1 MLIPTNLL
9 NLSEKMVV
17 KIDKSFV
24 KDVSKIKDQ
33 RLRNHIADCIDHIQ
47 KAESLSQIVSLKK
60 ITGETHYYRIRL
72 GDYRL
77 GIRVSG
83 SSLIFIRALHRKE
96 IYRYFP

>member
-1 MLIPTNLL
+1 
-9 NLSEKMVV
+9 MVV

-24 KDVSKIKDQ
+24 KDVNRIKDQ
-33 RLRNHIADCIDHIQ
+33 RLRNHIADCIDQMQ
-47 KAESLSQIVSLKK
+47 KAESLSQIISLKK
-60 ITGETHYYRIRL
+60 ITGESSYYRIRL

-83 SSLIFIRALHRKE
+83 NSVIFIRALHRKE